1 MEIRLVYNLRS
12 KYPGRKD
19 NDPPDLDADWDIP
32 DTIFHLKKALEKV
45 GFDVIDICCDRDIGT
60 KLADSNSLVFNI
72 CEMIGGSYR
81 EAIVPSLCEIL
92 NVPYVFSAPDVM
104 VKTLD
109 KNICNLL
116 VQQSKQNVPDWLYVT
131 SHEDMEHLAFL
142 NNYPYI
148 VKPAYEGSG
157 MGISNQSVLS
167 NHRDLVDR
175 VNYVISAYKQPVL
188 VQQYINGLELTV
200 GVLGEGKQ
208 IEVLAPIEISLPS
221 SKVYGYEQKENSNT
235 QAIYCQSTDESV
247 NMEIKAASKIIY
259 QSLGCRDAAR
269 IDFRFDT
276 AKRKLYFLE
285 INPLPHFH
293 PDIGDFCRSAY
304 GVGYSYNQLIE
315 KICNYAVQR
324 STLNNSTYFH

>member
-1 MEIRLVYNLRS
+1 MKIRLVYNLRS
-12 KYPGRKD
+12 KYPGKKD
-19 NDPPDLDADWDIP
+19 DDPPDVDADWDIP
-32 DTIFHLKKALEKV
+32 ETIFYLKKSLEKV
-45 GFDVIDICCDRDIGT
+45 GFDVIDICCDRDIAT

-72 CEMIGGSYR
+72 CEMIGGAYR

-92 NVPYVFSAPDVM
+92 NIPYVFSAPDVM

-116 VQQSKQNVPDWLYVT
+116 VQQLKQNVPDWLYVK
-131 SHEDMEHLAFL
+131 SQEDTEHFAFL

-148 VKPAYEGSG
+148 VKPAFEGSG
-157 MGISNQSVLS
+157 MGISNESVLS
-167 NHRDLVDR
+167 NHKDLVER
-175 VNYVISAYKQPVL
+175 VNYVMSAYKQPVL

-200 GVLGEGKQ
+200 GVLGEGKK
-208 IEVLAPIEISLPS
+208 IEVLAPVEINLPS

-235 QAIYCQSTDESV
+235 QAIYSQSSDESI
-247 NMEIKAASKIIY
+247 NMEIKTASKIIY

-276 AKRKLYFLE
+276 AKKKLYFLE
-285 INPLPHFH
+285 INPLPHLH

-315 KICNYAVQR
+315 KICNYAVRR
-324 STLNNSTYFH
+324 SALNN

>member
-12 KYPGRKD
+12 KYPGKKD
-19 NDPPDLDADWDIP
+19 SDPPDLDADWDIP

-45 GFDVIDICCDRDIGT
+45 GFDVIDICCDRDIAP
-60 KLADSNSLVFNI
+60 KLTNSNSLVFNI
-72 CEMIGGSYR
+72 CEMTGGAYR
-81 EAIVPSLCEIL
+81 EALIPSLCEIS
-92 NVPYVFSAPDVM
+92 NIPYVFSPPDVM

-116 VQQSKQNVPDWLYVT
+116 VQQSKQNVPDWLYIK
-131 SHEDMEHLAFL
+131 SPEDIEHLTLL

-148 VKPAYEGSG
+148 VKPAFEGSG

-167 NHRDLVDR
+167 NHRDLVER
-175 VNYVISAYKQPVL
+175 VNYVMSAYKQPVL
-188 VQQYINGLELTV
+188 VQQYINGMELTV
-200 GVLGEGKQ
+200 GVLGEGKKN
-208 IEVLAPIEISLPS
+208 EVLAPIEINLPS

-235 QAIYCQSTDESV
+235 QAIYSQSTDESV

-259 QSLGCRDAAR
+259 QFLGCRDAAR

-285 INPLPHFH
+285 INPLPHLH

-304 GVGYSYNQLIE
+304 GAGYSYNQLIE

-324 STLNNSTYFH
+324 SALQN